1 MQFEHTITDPAELRR
16 RLGEPSQIAMA
27 KCLSRLDEH
36 CRAFVAKSPFLLI
49 SSANERGEMDVSPK
63 GDPAGFVRVLDDTTL
78 AIPDRL
84 GNRLGDTFYNVLENP
99 QVGLIFLVPGKGET
113 LRVNGTAQIVV
124 DPKLL
129 ESMAVHGK
137 TPAFALVVEVR
148 EAFLHCA
155 KCIIRSNLWTP
166 SEWPDVSGLATLA
179 QAIADQTDRQ
189 DSVEELEEGI
199 RRGETERLY

>member
-16 RLGEPSQIAMA
+16 RLGEPSEIVLA

-36 CRAFVAKSPFLLI
+36 CRAFIAKSPFLLI
-49 SSANERGEMDVSPK
+49 ASANARGEMDVSPK

-124 DPKLL
+124 DPELL
-129 ESMAVHGK
+129 ESMAVRGK
-137 TPAFALVVEVR
+137 APAFALAVEVR

-155 KCIIRSNLWTP
+155 KCMIRSNLWKP
-166 SEWPDVSGLATLA
+166 GEWPDISGLATLA
-179 QAIADQTDRQ
+179 QAIADQTHRP

-199 RRGETERLY
+199 RRSEAERLY